1 MKQSI
6 QESISQFILKLIIST
21 VIYFKLSI
29 FQKHHAQ
36 ERVYK
41 VQKAKK
47 KMRKSEETLSGYNES
62 PVAALPTI

>member
-6 QESISQFILKLIIST
+6 QESIPQFILKLIIST

-36 ERVYK
+36 ERVWS
-41 VQKAKK
+41 KAESEKK
-47 KMRKSEETLSGYNES
+47 KFPINSQDKFVEQPMM
-62 PVAALPTI
+62 V